1 MEQSVANA
9 QAYFAAVNRRNKS
22 NQNALARQ
30 QQRLEE
36 NMRNGS
42 SDSDNMDDGKKKR
55 RKGSSSSGSDN
66 TAAVTQLLPSSKAA
80 RAHQHHYSAGA
91 PIAPEY
97 IINKLENLKCVR
109 QAPNLRKK
117 SQFITSICRYWSL
130 KRESRRGAPLLKRLH
145 LEVMILV
152 VLFQRMA

>member
-55 RKGSSSSGSDN
+55 RKGSSSSDN

-145 LEVMILV
+145 LEVMILLV
-152 VLFQRMA
+152 VFFQRVV